1 MAPLPAVCDTPFP
14 FLHIGTLFQFFDLW
28 NLVEYPSTRSIDH
41 TTIIYLQQAHDLWSW
56 IYVLMKSMNGSWIT
70 TTHHRRCNM
79 SDVYS
84 LKVNR
89 GYQTKDSDGN
99 QVTKN
104 RWVQIGSMSKN
115 KGNGHTMHLDLL
127 PLVIDGTVEKIQ
139 VFKIEKKEENNDAI

>member
-1 MAPLPAVCDTPFP
+1 
-14 FLHIGTLFQFFDLW
+14 
-28 NLVEYPSTRSIDH
+28 
-41 TTIIYLQQAHDLWSW
+41 
-56 IYVLMKSMNGSWIT
+56 MKSMNGSWIT

-104 RWVQIGSMSKN
+104 RWVQLGTMSKN
-115 KGNGHTMHLDLL
+115 NGNGHTMHLDLL
-127 PLVIDGTVEKIQ
+127 PLVVNGSVEKIQ
-139 VFKIEKKEENNDAI
+139 VFKIEKKQENNDAI